1 MLKNKYIQKILVS
14 LFVVICIAAISCVM
28 YFKSNIK
35 DSPDVNNKVVAET
48 EQNQTEKL
56 KDISIN
62 ISDHYITNTGD
73 PGNLYSIDENNVLWG
88 YGNNEWGQLAQG
100 NRDYDVHSEKVKIAE
115 NVVHVDY
122 SREGFAIYLTKDN
135 KLYAFGH
142 AGKGTEEFSKR
153 YGYDKTAKLFDNNY
167 YVDTP
172 CLIMEDVRYARCG
185 KFDII
190 AIKNDGSVCTWGTTY
205 ESMTF
210 ENYAVSFIKKPEKIL
225 DNAVLVTGGIFHAAL
240 LNDGTVLTWGYNPAD
255 NCGIADSLVVKTPTK
270 VASDVIMVW
279 TGRLQYNSDKYSLAG
294 FDGEY
299 PAEMMN
305 TVIEKNDGSY
315 WICGEGVGT
324 EQKTVSGETEYT
336 VTCSSKFV
344 PYEFP
349 ANEFSK

>member
-56 KDISIN
+56 MDISIN

-73 PGNLYSIDENNVLWG
+73 PGNLYTIDENNALWG
-88 YGNNEWGQLAQG
+88 CGNNDWGQLAQG

-115 NVVHVDY
+115 NIVHVDY

-190 AIKNDGSVCTWGTTY
+190 AIKNDGSVW
-205 ESMTF
+205 
-210 ENYAVSFIKKPEKIL
+210 
-225 DNAVLVTGGIFHAAL
+225 
-240 LNDGTVLTWGYNPAD
+240 TWGYNPAD

-270 VASDVIMVW
+270 VASDAIMVW

-294 FDGEY
+294 FDGKY

>member
-14 LFVVICIAAISCVM
+14 LVVVICIAAISCVM

-48 EQNQTEKL
+48 EQNHTEKL

-62 ISDHYITNTGD
+62 IADHYITNTGD

-88 YGNNEWGQLAQG
+88 CGNNDWGQLAQG
-100 NRDYDVHSEKVKIAE
+100 TRDYDVHNEKVKIAE

-142 AGKGTEEFSKR
+142 AGKGTEEFSKK

-172 CLIMEDVRYARCG
+172 RLIMEDVRYARCG

-190 AIKNDGSVCTWGTTY
+190 AIKNDGSVWSWGTTN

-225 DNAVLVTGGIFHAAL
+225 DNAVLVTGGTFHAH
-240 LNDGTVLTWGYNPAD
+240 
-255 NCGIADSLVVKTPTK
+255 C
-270 VASDVIMVW
+270 
-279 TGRLQYNSDKYSLAG
+279 
-294 FDGEY
+294 
-299 PAEMMN
+299 
-305 TVIEKNDGSY
+305 
-315 WICGEGVGT
+315 
-324 EQKTVSGETEYT
+324 
-336 VTCSSKFV
+336 
-344 PYEFP
+344 
-349 ANEFSK
+349 